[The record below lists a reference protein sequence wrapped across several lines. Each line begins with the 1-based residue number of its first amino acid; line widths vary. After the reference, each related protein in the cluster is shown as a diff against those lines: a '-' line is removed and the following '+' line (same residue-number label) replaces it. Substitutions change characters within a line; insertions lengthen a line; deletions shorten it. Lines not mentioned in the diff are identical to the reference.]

1 MRNVCVCASVGNF
14 KIEYPMTNKEKLDE
28 VVKFLEK
35 EGIDF
40 ALRPENV
47 KMKSNIYIP
56 KWKIGVKIEDKDSQ
70 TYFDKHK
77 RYISIVFIRENET
90 VEFIL
95 DKLQTV
101 IVKRMMAAQRK
112 FLMESSK
119 QYQ

>member
-1 MRNVCVCASVGNF
+1 
-14 KIEYPMTNKEKLDE
+14 MTNKEKLDE

-47 KMKSNIYIP
+47 KRKSNIYIP

-70 TYFDKHK
+70 CYFNRHK
-77 RYISIVFIRENET
+77 RYIGIVFIRESET
-90 VEFIL
+90 AEFVL
-95 DKLQTV
+95 EKLQTV

-112 FLMESSK
+112 FF
-119 QYQ
+119 